1 MANARSSATTDA
13 PSSIIRTGYVLMVTQ
28 LILGVFVV
36 GLFWYNI
43 NEYKVLSDMTPIRLI
58 FLVTPGTFIIGNFC
72 FLCASFITIK
82 SGGIIFRTSLDLIY
96 HTVAFIAYLAASI
109 AFFVEIL
116 TTLWPSNSVY
126 NCYLTS
132 SVIGIVVSGLYF
144 ISAFLTFKFYR
155 HV

>member
-1 MANARSSATTDA
+1 MANARSSATTDP

-43 NEYKVLSDMTPIRLI
+43 NEYKVLSDMTPI
-58 FLVTPGTFIIGNFC
+58 
-72 FLCASFITIK
+72 SFITIK

-126 NCYLTS
+126 NGYLTS